1 MNSPR
6 AYSPYI
12 EDAAELLGA
21 QIQQGRHNRRWS
33 AEELAKRIGISRPT
47 LSKIE
52 RGDPSVG
59 LGAAFEAARLVGVPL
74 FGEDRDRLRMELARS
89 RDRLALLPQRVRGR
103 RDDADDDF

>member
-1 MNSPR
+1 MPV
-6 AYSPYI
+6 APYTA
-12 EDAAELLGA
+12 DAAKLLGA
-21 QIQQGRHNRRWS
+21 QIRQGRHDRRWS

-74 FGEDRDRLRMELARS
+74 FGEDRDWRRAELNRS
-89 RDRLALLPQRVRGR
+89 RDRLALLPQRVRAPR
-103 RDDADDDF
+103 NDADDDF